1 MSETIAI
8 ESNSG
13 SAPSKG
19 VLRVNVAER
28 PFKLRDSSST
38 RTIVCVIFNSYSLF
52 ANFSLEIILGSNTAL
67 RRLLS
72 FNRMRFLNRNRLYF
86 FMTESSL
93 LTELISLSAQKFPQ
107 AMALT
112 SGNQNMS
119 YKDLYVNVK
128 QFASG
133 LLNLGL
139 ERSERVAIY
148 LEKRFETVIASFGA
162 PAAGAVF
169 VPVNPLLKPEQ
180 VAFILRDC
188 NVRVLVTSPERL
200 ALMKDALAEC
210 HDLRHV
216 VVTDSVADADLT
228 GQSGTNNE
236 DPRVTGPVQLT
247 FWRDLLGSPPRPGH
261 RLIDTDMAAILY
273 TSGST
278 GKPKG
283 VVLSHRNM
291 VAGAKSVA
299 SYLENNAQDT
309 LLAALPLSFD
319 AGFSQLTTAF
329 HAGARVVLLNY
340 LMPRDVLKAMA
351 REGVTGLTAVPPLYI
366 QLATLDWPTS
376 INDKLRYFANTGGRM
391 PRETLNVLRQQ
402 VPQAKPF
409 LMYGLTE
416 AFRSTYLP
424 PEEVDRRPDSIGKAI
439 PNAEI
444 LVLRE
449 DGSPCSP
456 EEPGELVHRGALV
469 GLGYWNDADKTAE
482 RYKLLAS
489 DAPGR
494 QAGLQLPEYAVFS
507 GDTVRR
513 DAQGFLYFIGRRDE
527 MMKTSG
533 YRVSP
538 TEVEEILYST
548 QLVGE
553 CVAFGV
559 EHPSLGHA
567 IHVIATQ
574 ASNTGARGLNDLM
587 LECRTRMPAYMVPAS
602 IEFVDGSLPRN
613 PNGKIDR
620 KFLSAEWA
628 RRHAA

>member
-1 MSETIAI
+1 
-8 ESNSG
+8 
-13 SAPSKG
+13 
-19 VLRVNVAER
+19 
-28 PFKLRDSSST
+28 
-38 RTIVCVIFNSYSLF
+38 
-52 ANFSLEIILGSNTAL
+52 
-67 RRLLS
+67 
-72 FNRMRFLNRNRLYF
+72 
-86 FMTESSL
+86 MTESTL
-93 LTELISLSAQKFPQ
+93 LPELITLAAQRTPQ
-107 AMALT
+107 AIALT
-112 SGNQNMS
+112 SGTSQLS
-119 YKDLYVNVK
+119 YAELSTSVG
-128 QFASG
+128 QFAAG
-133 LLNLGL
+133 LLGLGL
-139 ERSERVAIY
+139 DRGERVAIY

-200 ALMKDALAEC
+200 ALMKEVLAEC

-216 VVTDSVADADLT
+216 VVTDAVAPSTSADFTL
-228 GQSGTNNE
+228 
-236 DPRVTGPVQLT
+236 PGPLALVS
-247 FWRDLLGSPPRPGH
+247 WRDLLSSPARPGH
-261 RLIDTDMAAILY
+261 RVIDVDMVAILY

-278 GKPKG
+278 GRPKG

-299 SYLENNAQDT
+299 SYLENKPEDV

-340 LMPRDVLKAMA
+340 LMPRDVLKAME
-351 REGVTGLTAVPPLYI
+351 REKVTGLTAVPPLYI
-366 QLATLDWPTS
+366 QLAQLDWPAA
-376 INDKLRYFANTGGRM
+376 INENLRYFANTGGRM
-391 PRETLNVLRQQ
+391 PRETLNLLRQR

-424 PEEVDRRPDSIGKAI
+424 PDEVDRRPDSIGKAI

-449 DGSPCSP
+449 DGSACSP

-469 GLGYWNDADKTAE
+469 GMGYWNDIEKTAE
-482 RYKLLAS
+482 RYKLLAA

-494 QAGLQLPEYAVFS
+494 QPGLQLPEYAVFS
-507 GDTVRR
+507 GDTVRK
-513 DAQGFLYFIGRRDE
+513 DAEGFLYFIGRRDE

-538 TEVEEILYST
+538 TEVEEVLYAT
-548 QLVGE
+548 QMVGE

-559 EHPSLGHA
+559 DHPSLGHA
-567 IHVIATQ
+567 IQVIATN
-574 ASNTGARGLNDLM
+574 SIGTGARGLNDLIN
-587 LECRTRMPAYMVPAS
+587 ECRARMPAYMVPAG
-602 IEFVDGSLPRN
+602 IEIVAGPLPRN

-620 KFLSAEWA
+620 KLLATEWLE
-628 RRHAA
+628 RHAA

>member
-1 MSETIAI
+1 
-8 ESNSG
+8 
-13 SAPSKG
+13 
-19 VLRVNVAER
+19 
-28 PFKLRDSSST
+28 
-38 RTIVCVIFNSYSLF
+38 
-52 ANFSLEIILGSNTAL
+52 
-67 RRLLS
+67 
-72 FNRMRFLNRNRLYF
+72 
-86 FMTESSL
+86 MTESAL
-93 LTELISLSAQKFPQ
+93 LPELIALTAQRTPQ
-107 AMALT
+107 AIALT
-112 SGNQNMS
+112 SGAAHLS
-119 YKDLYVNVK
+119 YADLCTRVS

-133 LLNLGL
+133 LLGLGL
-139 ERSERVAIY
+139 GRGERVAIY
-148 LEKRFETVIASFGA
+148 LEKRFETVVASFGA

-200 ALMKDALAEC
+200 ALLQDVLADC

-216 VVTDSVADADLT
+216 VVTDAATNSARADMA
-228 GQSGTNNE
+228 
-236 DPRVTGPVQLT
+236 VTGRLGLT
-247 FWRDLLGSPPRPGH
+247 LWSDLPGSPARPGH
-261 RLIDTDMAAILY
+261 RVIDTDMVAILY

-291 VAGAKSVA
+291 VAGAKSVV
-299 SYLENNAQDT
+299 SYLENSAQDT

-351 REGVTGLTAVPPLYI
+351 SEGVTGLTAVPPLYI
-366 QLATLDWPTS
+366 QLAQLEWPAA
-376 INDKLRYFANTGGRM
+376 INDRLRYFANTGGRM
-391 PRETLNVLRQQ
+391 PLETLTALRQRA
-402 VPQAKPF
+402 PQAKPF

-444 LVLRE
+444 LVLRD
-449 DGSPCSP
+449 DGSPCGP

-469 GLGYWNDADKTAE
+469 GLGYWNDAEKTAE
-482 RYKLLAS
+482 RYKLLAP

-513 DAQGFLYFIGRRDE
+513 DAEGFLYFIGRRDE

-538 TEVEEILYST
+538 TEVEEILYAT

-559 EHPSLGHA
+559 AHPSLGHA
-567 IHVIATQ
+567 IHVIATN
-574 ASNTGARGLNDLM
+574 AIGAGAECLNALM
-587 LECRTRMPAYMVPAS
+587 SECRARMPAYMVPAG
-602 IEFVDGSLPRN
+602 IEIVAGPLPRN

-620 KFLSAEWA
+620 KLLAAEWLE
-628 RRHAA
+628 RHGR

>member
-1 MSETIAI
+1 
-8 ESNSG
+8 
-13 SAPSKG
+13 
-19 VLRVNVAER
+19 
-28 PFKLRDSSST
+28 
-38 RTIVCVIFNSYSLF
+38 
-52 ANFSLEIILGSNTAL
+52 
-67 RRLLS
+67 
-72 FNRMRFLNRNRLYF
+72 
-86 FMTESSL
+86 MTESTL
-93 LTELISLSAQKFPQ
+93 LPELIAVSAQRTPQ
-107 AMALT
+107 AIALT
-112 SGNQNMS
+112 SGASSLS
-119 YKDLYVNVK
+119 YAELHTAVQ

-133 LLNLGL
+133 LLGLGL
-139 ERSERVAIY
+139 SRSERVAIY

-162 PAAGAVF
+162 PAAGGVF
-169 VPVNPLLKPEQ
+169 VPINPLLKPEQ
-180 VAFILRDC
+180 VAFILQDC

-200 ALMKDALAEC
+200 ALMKDVLRTC

-216 VVTDSVADADLT
+216 VVTEAPGGTPTPAASASAGLSLT
-228 GQSGTNNE
+228 GWQA
-236 DPRVTGPVQLT
+236 
-247 FWRDLLGSPPRPGH
+247 LLASPPRAGH
-261 RLIDTDMAAILY
+261 RQIDVDMLAILY

-278 GKPKG
+278 GRPKG

-329 HAGARVVLLNY
+329 HVGARVVLLNY
-340 LMPRDVLKAMA
+340 LMPRDVLKAM
-351 REGVTGLTAVPPLYI
+351 EKEQVTGLTAVPPLYI
-366 QLATLDWPTS
+366 QLTQLEWPS
-376 INDKLRYFANTGGRM
+376 AINQRLRYFANTGGRM
-391 PRETLNVLRQQ
+391 PRETLGLLRQRA
-402 VPQAKPF
+402 PTAKPF

-424 PEEVDRRPDSIGKAI
+424 PDEVDRRPDSIGKAI

-444 LVLRE
+444 LVLRD

-469 GLGYWNDADKTAE
+469 GMGYWNDADKTAE
-482 RYKLLAS
+482 RYKLLAP

-507 GDTVRR
+507 GDSVRM
-513 DAQGFLYFIGRRDE
+513 DAEGFLYFIGRRDE

-538 TEVEEILYST
+538 TEVEEILYAT
-548 QLVGE
+548 KLVGE

-559 EHPSLGHA
+559 EHATLGQA
-567 IHVIATQ
+567 IQVIATPLATAQ
-574 ASNTGARGLNDLM
+574 TLDLDALM
-587 LECRTRMPAYMVPAS
+587 AECKLRMPAYMIPAGVEVVS
-602 IEFVDGSLPRN
+602 GPLPRN

-620 KFLSAEWA
+620 KLLSTEWLA
-628 RRHAA
+628 RRAN